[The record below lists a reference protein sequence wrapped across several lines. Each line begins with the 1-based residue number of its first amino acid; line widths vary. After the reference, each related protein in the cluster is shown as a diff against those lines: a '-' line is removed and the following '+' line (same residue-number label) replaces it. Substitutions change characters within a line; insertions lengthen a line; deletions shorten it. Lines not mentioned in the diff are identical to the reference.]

1 MSEPVPVQSGAQ
13 DRGTAVPDLVP
24 VRMIN
29 EYAYCPRL
37 FYLEWVQ
44 GEFEDNADTVQ
55 GRARHRRV
63 DHEQGGDEEA
73 IGGSSLEAPIH
84 ARSVFM
90 ASEEEGLIA
99 RIDLVEFTGDVAT
112 PVDYK
117 RGPVPDTP
125 EQSWE
130 PERVQLCAQGLIL
143 RANGYKCDEGVLY
156 YVESRTRVRVPFDE
170 ALVRRTRELVSQLRE
185 VAAAGRIPPPL
196 EDSPK
201 CPRCSLIRV
210 PGSGGV
216 NSIAWLLS

>member
-1 MSEPVPVQSGAQ
+1 
-13 DRGTAVPDLVP
+13 
-24 VRMIN
+24 
-29 EYAYCPRL
+29 
-37 FYLEWVQ
+37 
-44 GEFEDNADTVQ
+44 
-55 GRARHRRV
+55 
-63 DHEQGGDEEA
+63 
-73 IGGSSLEAPIH
+73 
-84 ARSVFM
+84 
-90 ASEEEGLIA
+90 EGLIA

-156 YVESRTRVRVPFDE
+156 YVESRSRVRVPFDE

-201 CPRCSLIRV
+201 CPRCSLMRV